1 MSEPTDIDYRSYQDN
16 KSGFV
21 SALLSNNFIPYAKE
35 VGIEPVGPKVQ
46 DHQINYYSI
55 NDLFAIP
62 GINNLPSVLYF
73 QNLSN
78 YDNVDLVEVRT
89 QIAQLQS
96 ELKTFTEP
104 IDYNDDVIK
113 FFGEIAV
120 DVNDITGNVRESFN
134 LDVDSDVAFK
144 QQVNSSL
151 SDDAIN
157 SFGLQGPETPYIYDD
172 TATGLAGQSNVL
184 TLGGNFYNKDGQY
197 TNRNGEVIIGPD
209 GTPKE
214 APYKKGDGWELF
226 WQRDDLFEIQQKI
239 VAAGGPAPERLGI
252 WDSGLEKYMNSVLA
266 YANDS
271 LSWESDLKSGISL
284 ANAWNSALQEFKV
297 QNEGGTQL
305 AEILTAVGYSTIN
318 EPKPTASETKN
329 KVDELYSEFGIKAT
343 AKDYQD
349 IGNAFIELSQQAAAR
364 QADIESKA
372 VGLKDLL
379 LGTTKY
385 MSSPPNM
392 ETPEG
397 LEYQKALNDGRILE
411 TSTGIY
417 MIPDPEQ
424 LAKDKDIPEAI
435 DVDTTLRQQIE
446 EREAT
451 GIQGIKD
458 RNIARNNA
466 TLFKQNYLTTANTGL
481 G

>member
-1 MSEPTDIDYRSYQDN
+1 MY
-16 KSGFV
+16 
-21 SALLSNNFIPYAKE
+21 
-35 VGIEPVGPKVQ
+35 
-46 DHQINYYSI
+46 
-55 NDLFAIP
+55 
-62 GINNLPSVLYF
+62 
-73 QNLSN
+73 
-78 YDNVDLVEVRT
+78 
-89 QIAQLQS
+89 
-96 ELKTFTEP
+96 
-104 IDYNDDVIK
+104 
-113 FFGEIAV
+113 
-120 DVNDITGNVRESFN
+120 
-134 LDVDSDVAFK
+134 
-144 QQVNSSL
+144 
-151 SDDAIN
+151 
-157 SFGLQGPETPYIYDD
+157 
-172 TATGLAGQSNVL
+172 
-184 TLGGNFYNKDGQY
+184 
-197 TNRNGEVIIGPD
+197 
-209 GTPKE
+209 
-214 APYKKGDGWELF
+214 
-226 WQRDDLFEIQQKI
+226 
-239 VAAGGPAPERLGI
+239 
-252 WDSGLEKYMNSVLA
+252 SVLA

-451 GIQGIKD
+451 GIQGVKD
-458 RNIARNNA
+458 RDIARNNA
-466 TLFKQNYLTTANTGL
+466 TLFKKNYLTTVNTGL

>member
-1 MSEPTDIDYRSYQDN
+1 MTAPIDYRNYQDN
-16 KSGFV
+16 KSGFI
-21 SALLSNNFIPYAKE
+21 SSLLSQNFIPYAKE
-35 VGIEPVGPKVQ
+35 IGIEPLRQQ
-46 DHQINYYSI
+46 DHQVSYYSI
-55 NDLFAIP
+55 NDLFSIP
-62 GINNLPSVLYF
+62 GISNLPSVLYF

-89 QIAQLQS
+89 QLAQLQS
-96 ELKTFTEP
+96 ELKTVTDSIE
-104 IDYNDDVIK
+104 YNDEVIK
-113 FFGEIAV
+113 FFGDIAT
-120 DVNDITGNVRESFN
+120 DVNDITGTVRESFN
-134 LDVDSDVAFK
+134 LDVENDVNFK
-144 QQVNSSL
+144 KQVNASL
-151 SDDAIN
+151 SDEAIN
-157 SFGLQGPETPYIYDD
+157 SFGLQGPETPIIFNE
-172 TATGLAGQSNVL
+172 TATGIAGQSNIL

-197 TNRNGEVIIGPD
+197 TNKNGEVIVGPD
-209 GTPKE
+209 GNAKE

-226 WQRDDLFEIQQKI
+226 WQRGDIFEIQQRI
-239 VAAGGPAPERLGI
+239 VAAGGPAPERLGV

-266 YANDS
+266 FANDS
-271 LSWESDLKSGISL
+271 LSWESDVKSGISL
-284 ANAWNSALQEFKV
+284 ANAWNSALEEFRV

-318 EPKPTASETKN
+318 EPKPTASETKD
-329 KVDELYSEFGIKAT
+329 KVDELYGEFGIKAT

-349 IGNAFIELSQQAAAR
+349 IGNAFMELSQQAAAR
-364 QADIESKA
+364 QDEIESKA

-379 LGTTKY
+379 LGTTKF

-424 LAKDKDIPEAI
+424 LAQDKNIPEAI
-435 DVDTTLRQQIE
+435 DVDTTLRQQIQD
-446 EREAT
+446 REAT
-451 GIQGIKD
+451 GIQGVKD
-458 RNIARNNA
+458 RDMARSNA
-466 TLFKQNYLTTANTGL
+466 TLFKKNYLTTVNTGL